1 MEIYMRHKIEG
12 CNMKKLI
19 LGFIMIVIL
28 STLLGCEQN
37 TNQTNNSNEVI
48 DFIEPESSDWV
59 NFMKPVREYMYYRT
73 QAVLNNDIDTLW
85 KKYPDLE
92 NNIDSKQG
100 VNAEKYEVESLN
112 KDFDFLDANY
122 NIESYERIK
131 VKTINEN
138 EAIVLVH
145 GSIVYLRNDFDES
158 GGEYL
163 IKVFLELKD
172 KHWTVVKTDEYTQ
185 PEYKEWLNEK

>member
-1 MEIYMRHKIEG
+1 
-12 CNMKKLI
+12 MKKLI

-28 STLLGCEQN
+28 STLLGCEKN
-37 TNQTNNSNEVI
+37 TNQTDNSNEVI
-48 DFIEPESSDWV
+48 DFIEPDSSDWV

-73 QAVLNNDIDTLW
+73 QAVLNNDIETLW
-85 KKYPDLE
+85 KKYPDLK
-92 NNIDSKQG
+92 NNIDRKQG

-112 KDFDFLDANY
+112 REFYFLGANY

-163 IKVFLELKD
+163 IKVFLEQKD

-185 PEYKEWLNEK
+185 PEFKEWLNEK